1 MDKPNSSS
9 IYPPILR
16 KSKQTAAAEGL
27 ALETLPGHRLISQRE
42 RPKTVVIDLRSRIRS
57 LWRRRKVRRPALV
70 RRAADGGLV
79 YSEAIDSRKLH
90 SAWIGERG
98 SVVTEGRGH
107 IPLVLHRERIK
118 AGIVEH
124 VKYAPTQ
131 FK

>member
-1 MDKPNSSS
+1 MGN
-9 IYPPILR
+9 IRCIW
-16 KSKQTAAAEGL
+16 AANYSV
-27 ALETLPGHRLISQRE
+27 RV
-42 RPKTVVIDLRSRIRS
+42 KTIFLSRRIGPDNYGRTGIFAVIDLRSRIRS
-57 LWRRRKVRRPALV
+57 LWQRSKGRRPAPM

-107 IPLVLHRERIK
+107 IPLVLHRESVK

-124 VKYAPTQ
+124 IKYAPTQ